1 MSSNEVDI
9 KIKTSVDGDELESL
23 NKQLKQLSA
32 EETEIKVGADANSAT
47 DKLREVQKK
56 AKEIAAEK
64 TLVNIG
70 VATEGLEE
78 IKKIKSEYNELKNM
92 LPPNLRVQMDNAAE
106 DRIDEIR
113 KKINDLDGLSPQIKT
128 MIESGAI
135 DELQAIQTATDNLD
149 GSSPKIKP
157 TVDDSEAISSLQNIQ
172 NQAEGI
178 SGLEQGVGGL
188 LATAGASQLLTNGVE
203 TATNMDKAWR
213 NWVGSLQQSGMGLDQ
228 AKKKADGF
236 YDTVNNLASTG
247 QSSDSL
253 FKNVA
258 GLVINLNNK
267 VSDSTLGMTEKVVA
281 GYEMLGGRTGAT
293 MYEMEKELKNF
304 LSTGDLGLM
313 EDTLSSLRD
322 PEKWKGLLEGAD
334 TVDERIK
341 ILQDMLQE
349 EGIMGALD
357 IDAPSKSIDQLKAL
371 FDASM
376 TNIGTTLINMIKPIA
391 DGFMWLDELTKGA
404 STSILSTIA
413 VVGLLGVGLIGLVG
427 ALGMVGRSFTATLS
441 GIKGFGSILK
451 GGGGLVNALKGAG
464 LATQTAEL
472 GANTAALTANTAALE
487 ANNLARAASMGGA
500 AKGIKGV
507 GAVGG
512 AASGAAPGA
521 AAGAT
526 GLSAIS
532 ASITTMLVPLI
543 AISAVIAIMI
553 PIVAGLAIEVLLF
566 VRLIGEV
573 VIALR
578 FDKLNLTSAIEGIKQ
593 IGLAMWELLKAF
605 TVLTAINIVNVVY
618 TATGGIINTSLAL
631 AQFWVASKEIEA
643 LLNEVSKMNIDD
655 SSVNKI
661 NQIALSIKGI
671 ASAMGQLTGLNLS
684 GLGVMLTGG
693 MQAIRQNIRHMTDI
707 GKEIQAINIPS
718 IPKEK
723 TDMIQRLAD
732 TLKYLQKASDA
743 VNESLGWFGEKII
756 TIKDSKGMKATL
768 DNLYK
773 IATQINTVNIPSV
786 NAGKTDTIKRLSDVT
801 GDLQKASES
810 IKDALGVGWYGKK
823 MVSITD
829 TKGMKTTLD
838 NLYIIGTAIN
848 TVNLPNIP
856 KEKIDTIRNLNNAI
870 MPLVNASKSISDNWT
885 SIVAT
890 PAMAEPFKL
899 AIDTLY
905 SINQHLNTKGFNI
918 DPAKTQA
925 ITNLKTI
932 ISKIAEVGL
941 YISNN
946 CANIGTNITDNAG
959 NIKSAISALYSINQ
973 HLNSMPFQVD
983 TAKINI
989 LNSLKTTIQAINNA
1003 LSAGAGVQAAAQ
1015 NMGSKITTGFKIG
1028 AKNLG
1033 SASVTVVSA
1042 AISAVKNRYDTMQS
1056 AGNALGAA
1064 LVSGFRAGAG
1074 INSPIAAII
1083 SGMND
1088 TISFIRSLTSDF
1100 YTAGSALGANLT
1112 AGMTDEE
1119 KADLNVNDL
1128 LRQNSGSV
1136 MDIYYGS
1143 SVNWVGGAAGSPFEE
1158 ANNGESMYPSGGN
1171 NIINNFNSLITERD
1185 VANYVMDIIEDY
1197 NDREASRS

>member
-1 MSSNEVDI
+1 MPSNEVDI

-70 VATEGLEE
+70 VATKGLEE

-404 STSILSTIA
+404 STSILSTVA

-487 ANNLARAASMGGA
+487 ANNLARATSAAGA
-500 AKGIKGV
+500 AKGINGI
-507 GAVGG
+507 GAVGS
-512 AASGAAPGA
+512 AAGGAAPGA

-526 GLSAIS
+526 GMSAIS

-573 VIALR
+573 VKALR

-605 TVLTAINIVNVVY
+605 TVLTAINIVNVIY

-643 LLNEVSKMNIDD
+643 LLNELSKMNIDD

-661 NQIALSIKGI
+661 NQISLSIKGI

-718 IPKEK
+718 IPQEK
-723 TDMIQRLAD
+723 TDMINKLAA
-732 TLKYLQKASDA
+732 TIKQLSEASKAVDEA
-743 VNESLGWFGEKII
+743 NGWFQTKV
-756 TIKDSKGMKATL
+756 L
-768 DNLYK
+768 
-773 IATQINTVNIPSV
+773 NT
-786 NAGKTDTIKRLSDVT
+786 DDVT
-801 GDLQKASES
+801 GMQATLRNLAQIAEN
-810 IKDALGVGWYGKK
+810 INN
-823 MVSITD
+823 
-829 TKGMKTTLD
+829 TK
-838 NLYIIGTAIN
+838 IP
-848 TVNLPNIP
+848 TVA
-856 KEKIDTIRNLNNAI
+856 KEKVDLVKALSNVIK
-870 MPLVNASKSISDNWT
+870 PLAEASKSVDESNGMFQTSVLNADDVTGMEATLRNLSLIAENINKSDIPPVDKAKIDAVRNINNVIQPITQASKAISDNWA

-890 PAMAEPFKL
+890 PAMAVPFSM
-899 AIDTLY
+899 AISALY
-905 SINQHLNTKGFNI
+905 IINQKLNSLAFSI
-918 DPAKTQA
+918 DSSKTEA
-925 ITNLKTI
+925 INSLKSVI
-932 ISKIAEVGL
+932 QRVAEVGL
-941 YISNN
+941 YLNQN
-946 CANIGTNITDNAG
+946 TG
-959 NIKSAISALYSINQ
+959 NISAIVSNQASLSGAIQSLYVINQ
-973 HLNSMPFQVD
+973 KINSMPFQID
-983 TAKINI
+983 TAKINMI
-989 LNSLKTTIQAINNA
+989 NSLKTAIQAINNA
-1003 LSAGAGVQAAAQ
+1003 LSTAAGVQAAAQ